1 MMDGGITLS
10 QAEVVEIT
18 GTTRRRKQ
26 LEYFISLGIPASLN
40 AANLVKVNRAAYH
53 AKTMPSGT
61 RIRQKTE
68 PRLTYG
74 KTAQN

>member
-40 AANLVKVNRAAYH
+40 AANLVN
-53 AKTMPSGT
+53 
-61 RIRQKTE
+61 QK
-68 PRLTYG
+68 P
-74 KTAQN
+74 AS